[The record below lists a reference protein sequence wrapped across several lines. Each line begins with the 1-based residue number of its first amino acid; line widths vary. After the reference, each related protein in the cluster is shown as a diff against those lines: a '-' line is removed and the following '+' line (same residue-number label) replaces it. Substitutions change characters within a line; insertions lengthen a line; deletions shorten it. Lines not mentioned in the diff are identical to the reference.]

1 MNQLR
6 TRDINEVVEPPGLE
20 SEPEGCVRCGS
31 AMVKFEEPTCP
42 ICGWRDFTY
51 DPPNTLVPGSVIR
64 SARRFRVRYSGEHE
78 AMQGTV
84 IDVEVCNRPTAHYTA
99 EYRPSCPFCG
109 GEMARQEMGG
119 REKKRYK
126 DMNRYRCSIGHFIR
140 LADQKQGVLTWS

>member
-6 TRDINEVVEPPGLE
+6 IRDISEVVEPPGLE
-20 SEPEGCVRCGS
+20 SKPEGCGRCGS
-31 AMVKFEEPTCP
+31 ALVQFEEPTCP
-42 ICGWRDFTY
+42 NCGWRDFTY
-51 DPPNTLVPGSVIR
+51 DPPNTLVPGSVIG

-78 AMQGTV
+78 AMGGIV
-84 IDVEVCNRPTAHYTA
+84 IDVEVYKRPTSHNTA

-119 REKKRYK
+119 RKKKRYQGVK
-126 DMNRYRCSIGHFIR
+126 KYRCSIGHFIR